1 MKSKKITTAAIIAA
15 IYVILTYA
23 ARLVGLD
30 SGVIQVRF
38 SEALCIM
45 PCFTSAAVPGL
56 FIGCLLSN
64 ILVGNALWDIIFGS
78 LATLI
83 GAYFSY
89 KLKNHRFL
97 AVIPPIV
104 SNTVIVPFILSYV
117 YKFEGSLWYFA
128 LTVGAG
134 EIISCAILGSLL
146 YSVLKKYK
154 KFF

>member
-23 ARLVGLD
+23 ARMVGLD